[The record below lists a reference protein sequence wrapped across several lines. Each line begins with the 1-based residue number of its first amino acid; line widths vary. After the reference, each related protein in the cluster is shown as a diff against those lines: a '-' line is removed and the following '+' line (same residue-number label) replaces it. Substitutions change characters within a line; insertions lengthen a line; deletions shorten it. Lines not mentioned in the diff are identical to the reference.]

1 MTSTVVVIL
10 VVASIFSI
18 GDWWAVQVAKK
29 SLEYVCK
36 PLATVGFLAAAIA
49 ISNAESLPQTWRIVA
64 LVFCLLGD
72 VFLMLPRDAFV
83 PGLASF
89 AIAQICFA
97 GSLLTQDVTMT
108 RLVVGLIIVVPTTLF
123 LARRFVRSISTSGHK
138 ELVIPVVVYMMVIAA
153 MAISAIAGGTAIG
166 IAGAAFFML
175 SDSLIAEHRF
185 VKERS
190 WQPVGIMVTYHLAL
204 AGLALGLL

>member
-1 MTSTVVVIL
+1 MTSTVVVFL

-18 GDWWAVQVAKK
+18 GDWWAVQVGKK

-36 PLATVGFLAAAIA
+36 PLATFGFLAVAIA
-49 ISNAESLPQTWRIVA
+49 ISNAESLPQTWRIIA

-72 VFLMLPRDAFV
+72 VFLMLPHDAFV

-89 AIAQICFA
+89 AIAQICFVV
-97 GSLLTQDVTMT
+97 SLLTQDVTST
-108 RLVVGLIIVVPTTLF
+108 RLVVGLVIVVPTTIF
-123 LARRFVRSISTSGHK
+123 LARRFVKSISTSGHK
-138 ELVIPVVVYMMVIAA
+138 ELVIPVVVYMLVIAA